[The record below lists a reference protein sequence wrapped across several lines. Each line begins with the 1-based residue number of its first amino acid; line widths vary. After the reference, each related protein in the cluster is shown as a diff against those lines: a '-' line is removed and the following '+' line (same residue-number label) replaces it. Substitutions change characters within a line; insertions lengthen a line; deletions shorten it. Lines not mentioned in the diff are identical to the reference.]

1 MCCAMM
7 ECHFVTVVVL
17 QLGEV
22 AKVELH
28 LTRALVLEKAS
39 GEYTLGIVCDFP
51 ADSFERRWGE
61 DFIETY
67 HERRTG
73 ELT

>member
-28 LTRALVLEKAS
+28 LTRALVSEKAS
-39 GEYTLGIVCDFP
+39 EEYTLGIVCDFP
-51 ADSFERRWGE
+51 ADSFERRWGR
-61 DFIETY
+61 ISLKHTTKG
-67 HERRTG
+67 ERVS
-73 ELT
+73 

>member
-1 MCCAMM
+1 MM

-28 LTRALVLEKAS
+28 LTRALVSEKAS

-51 ADSFERRWGE
+51 ADSFERRWGR
-61 DFIETY
+61 ISLKHTTKG
-67 HERRTG
+67 ERVS
-73 ELT
+73 